1 MGKRTGNSSWAA
13 TEIRSRGRRKS
24 FRHGAVVRSVTARSH
39 LRISVIF
46 GTRPEAIKLAPVVL
60 ACRESAGLDCRVCV
74 TGQHREMLEQV
85 LPVFGVRPDVDL
97 ALMRP
102 GQTLAGLTARLMEAL
117 DGYLEADRPDLV
129 LVQGDTTTVFC
140 AALAAFYRRI
150 PVGHV
155 EAGLRT
161 GNLDAPWPEEA
172 NRVLTTRLTR
182 LHFAPTTAA
191 AENLRREGV
200 AEAHVFVTG
209 NTVIDALRLA
219 VARVRADP
227 PVVPGLP
234 PELQPVAGRAAAA
247 RPRFVLIT
255 GHRRENFGD
264 GFESICQA
272 IAELAGR
279 FPEVHFVYPVH
290 LNPRVRE
297 PVERIL
303 RPLGST
309 AGGAAARANVHLLE
323 PLSYLPFVALMD
335 AASLILTDSGGVQEE
350 APSLGRPVLV
360 MRETTERPEAL
371 ATGLVRL
378 VGTDRDRI
386 VRGVAAGL
394 AAPSPATMNGL
405 LPSPYG
411 DGQSARRIVEHC
423 RDFLLPRAAVA

>member
-1 MGKRTGNSSWAA
+1 M
-13 TEIRSRGRRKS
+13 
-24 FRHGAVVRSVTARSH
+24 
-39 LRISVIF
+39 RISVIF

-60 ACRESAGLDCRVCV
+60 ACRDVAGLDCRVCV

-117 DGYLEADRPDLV
+117 DGYLEADKPDLV

-172 NRVLTTRLTR
+172 NRVLTTRLAR
-182 LHFAPTTAA
+182 LHFAPTASS

-200 AEAHVFVTG
+200 PDARVFVTG

-219 VARVRADP
+219 VARVRNDP
-227 PVVPGLP
+227 PDVPGLP
-234 PELQPVAGRAAAA
+234 PELRQTRAVAGCR
-247 RPRFVLIT
+247 RRFVLIT

-272 IAELAGR
+272 IATLAGR
-279 FPEVHFVYPVH
+279 FPDVHFVYPVH

-309 AGGAAARANVHLLE
+309 AAGAAARPNVHLLE

-386 VRGVAAGL
+386 VREVSAGL
-394 AAPSPATMNGL
+394 EAPSPASDGW

-411 DGQSARRIVEHC
+411 DGESARRIVAHC
-423 RDFLLPRAAVA
+423 REFLSPPAAAS